1 MLVAGAGAPSTSAFI
16 GAFSFDVDVSPWWE
30 DWRGGFA

>member
-1 MLVAGAGAPSTSAFI
+1 MLFAGACAPDTSAVG